1 MKAKRV
7 LKYPDMAENWHAL
20 STAETLNRL
29 GSRTSGLT
37 ESEVRDR
44 QTKSGPN
51 ELSAKPPK
59 SAILVFLSQFISPL
73 IYVLMTA
80 AAVSVAT
87 GHYIDATVIATI
99 LLLNATIS
107 YIQETR
113 AEKAMAALKE
123 MSAPHTRVR
132 RGGKL
137 RTILTREVVPGDI
150 IIMEAGDHVPADARI
165 LELAGFEVNESALTG
180 ESQSAAK
187 TTDSLPD
194 DTLLA
199 DRRNMLYLGTAA
211 TQGKAVAVVTGT
223 GMETELGRIA
233 TGLESIEDEK
243 TPLQKSIAR
252 ISTYLVVV
260 LLGVV
265 AVIFVIG
272 LWRGLEILEMFLL
285 AVAAAVSAIPEGL
298 PAVVTVV
305 LAVGMRIMASRN
317 VIIRRLVAVETLG
330 SATIICSDKTGTLT
344 MNQMT
349 LRRLYSD
356 GRMIE
361 ISGEGYLPEGE
372 FKLNDRVMLSPEN
385 DEGISLALRI
395 GVLASDATVTLGEDC
410 CSLFGDPTE
419 GALLIAGAKIGLVK
433 EPLTAESPRLG
444 EIPFTSKLQYMATLH
459 QENGT
464 HRIYVKGA
472 AEKLLE
478 LSSHYWSGGR
488 AVPLD
493 DAYKKEYQARIDN
506 MAGQSMRVLGLAYA
520 ETESKTA
527 SLKPADVEGR
537 LIIAGLVGLLDPPRP
552 EATEA
557 IKQARSAGIRVIM
570 ITGDH
575 IATAQ
580 AVAKEIGLGEGKAIT
595 GRELAEMDDATLAR
609 EARHITV
616 YARIEPLHKLRIVNA
631 LKHHGHVVAMTGDG
645 VNDAPALK
653 SADIGI
659 AMGKAGTDVAREAAD
674 MVLTDDNFASII
686 SAVEEGRAIF
696 NRLRNVLYY
705 LLSTNIGELLA
716 LTATI
721 AVIGQA
727 PLLAVQILW
736 VNIITDTTMTIPLGM
751 EPKSGDEL
759 TTPPRSPRVG
769 LLYPGLLLRVAY
781 TAALMGGMIFLIFY
795 WARQHMELDQAR
807 TLAFTSMVVIEWF
820 RGFVAR
826 TDEKTIFKAGLFKNR
841 WLLIAIGF
849 AFVLQLAVI
858 YTPFM
863 QSTFNTVPLDLA
875 HWGIALGAGLSLF
888 AIEELR
894 KVFFP
899 RAFSKGKWRS
909 DRHPDDRFKTA

>member
-1 MKAKRV
+1 
-7 LKYPDMAENWHAL
+7 MADNWHSL
-20 STAETLNRL
+20 STADTLSKL
-29 GSRTSGLT
+29 GSRLAGLT
-37 ESEVRDR
+37 QAEARDR
-44 QTKSGPN
+44 LAKSGPN
-51 ELSAKPPK
+51 ELSSKPPR
-59 SAILVFLSQFISPL
+59 SPYLVFLSQFVNPL
-73 IYVLMTA
+73 IYVLVAA

-87 GHYIDATVIATI
+87 GHYIDAAVIGGI
-99 LLLNATIS
+99 LLINATIG
-107 YIQETR
+107 YIQETK
-113 AEKAMAALKE
+113 AEKAMAALKD
-123 MSAPHTRVR
+123 MAAPRTRVR

-137 RTILTREVVPGDI
+137 RTILSREAVPGDI
-150 IIMEAGDHVPADARI
+150 VILEAGDRVPADARVM
-165 LELAGFEVNESALTG
+165 ELAGFEVNESALTG
-180 ESQSAAK
+180 ESQPVAK
-187 TTDSLPD
+187 VTGKLPL

-199 DRRNMLYLGTAA
+199 DRDNMLYLGTAA

-233 TGLESIEDEK
+233 TGLESIESEK
-243 TPLQKSIAR
+243 TPLQKSISR
-252 ISTYLVVV
+252 ISTYLVMV

-272 LWRGLEILEMFLL
+272 LWRGLELLEMFLL

-305 LAVGMRIMASRN
+305 LAIGMRIMASRN

-330 SATIICSDKTGTLT
+330 SATVICSDKTGTLT

-361 ISGEGYLPEGE
+361 VSGEGYVPEGK
-372 FKLNDRVMLSPEN
+372 FKLDGDILLSPEK
-385 DEGISLALRI
+385 DEAIALALRI
-395 GVLASDATVTLGEDC
+395 GVLSSDATVTLGEDC

-433 EPLTAESPRLG
+433 EKLEAEAPRLS
-444 EIPFTSKLQYMATLH
+444 EIPFTSELQYMATLH
-459 QENGT
+459 EEDGD
-464 HRIYVKGA
+464 RRVYVKGA

-478 LSSHYWSGGR
+478 LSSHYWSGGH

-493 DAYKKEYQARIDN
+493 DAAKADYQARIDG
-506 MAGQSMRVLGLAYA
+506 MAGQAMRVLGLAYA
-520 ETESKTA
+520 ETESKTTA
-527 SLKPADVEGR
+527 LKPGDIEGR
-537 LIIAGLVGLLDPPRP
+537 LVMAGLVGLFDPPRL

-557 IKQARSAGIRVIM
+557 IRQACSAGIRVIM

-580 AVAKEIGLGEGKAIT
+580 AVAKEIGLGEGRAVT
-595 GRELAEMDDATLAR
+595 GRELAEMDDETLAR
-609 EARHITV
+609 EVRRITV

-716 LTATI
+716 LTVTI
-721 AVIGQA
+721 AVLGQA

-736 VNIITDTTMTIPLGM
+736 INVMTDTTITIPLGL

-759 TTPPRSPRVG
+759 ATPPRSPRVG
-769 LLYPGLLLRVAY
+769 LLYPGLLFRVAY
-781 TAALMGGMIFLIFY
+781 TALLMGGMVFGIFY
-795 WARQHMELDQAR
+795 WARQHMDLDQAR
-807 TLAFTSMVVIEWF
+807 TLAFTSMVAIEWF

-826 TDEKTIFKAGLFKNR
+826 TDEKTIFKIGLFKNR
-841 WLLIAIGF
+841 WLLMAVGI
-849 AFVLQLAVI
+849 AFVLQLTVV

-863 QSTFNTVPLDLA
+863 QAAFNTVPLDLA
-875 HWGIALGAGLSLF
+875 HWGIALGAGFTLF

-899 RAFSKGKWRS
+899 MAFSQGKWRK
-909 DRHPDDRFKTA
+909 R